1 MDASIAHLSLF
12 VAATFAAALVTGLA
26 GFAFGLIAAAVW
38 LHILTPVQT
47 ATLIIVFG
55 LMVQGASVWK
65 LRRALQWNRL
75 WPFLVGGALGVP
87 LGVLILEWANPDHV
101 RYAIGAILIIY
112 SMHAFLR
119 PAVKVTAGGRTAD
132 ASVGFL
138 NGVLGGLTG
147 LAGILTT
154 IWCGMRGW
162 PKDEQRAVFQ
172 PIGVAIFAM
181 SAFWLGVK
189 GAISIETG
197 WLFVV
202 GLPALL
208 AGTWLGLRLYGKL
221 DEAGFRKLVL
231 ALLLASGAALVAP
244 ALMLLFA

>member
-1 MDASIAHLSLF
+1 MDASIASFSLF
-12 VAATFAAALVTGLA
+12 IAATFAAALVTGLA
-26 GFAFGLIAAAVW
+26 GFAFGLIAAAAW

-47 ATLIIVFG
+47 ATLIVGFG
-55 LMVQGASVWK
+55 LVVQGVSVWK
-65 LRRALQWNRL
+65 LRRALQWKRL

-87 LGVLILEWANPDHV
+87 VGVLILEWANPDHV
-101 RYAIGAILIIY
+101 RYAIGAILMIY

-119 PAVKVTAGGRTAD
+119 PAVKVAAGGRTAD
-132 ASVGFL
+132 AGVGFP

-181 SAFWLGVK
+181 SALWLGAK
-189 GAISIETG
+189 GAISADTAR
-197 WLFVV
+197 LFLI
-202 GLPALL
+202 GLPAVL
-208 AGTWLGLRLYGKL
+208 AGTWLGLKLYGKL
-221 DEAGFRKLVL
+221 YQAG
-231 ALLLASGAALVAP
+231 
-244 ALMLLFA
+244 